1 MTTAMLRRILLV
13 LLSVGAL
20 IPKLAAQSNS
30 KRPVDYV
37 NTLVGTAPLD
47 QQKLIGNAPPLGEQV
62 YSGFTSPAAMLPHSS
77 TELGPVNANLDIH
90 YLAGVRAPYF
100 YPKSNDLRFFDRH
113 ARQPNHHA
121 CCRGFHHPTRTERLR
136 LR

>member
-13 LLSVGAL
+13 LLSAGAL
-20 IPKLAAQSNS
+20 IPKFAAQSNS

-47 QQKLIGNAPPLGEQV
+47 QQKLIGNAPPPGEQV

-77 TELGPVNANLDIH
+77 TELGPVNANLEELWSIRSPTFSKSSGSTSTW
-90 YLAGVRAPYF
+90 AGMET
-100 YPKSNDLRFFDRH
+100 NLRR
-113 ARQPNHHA
+113 
-121 CCRGFHHPTRTERLR
+121 PTPSIRPFPRNR
-136 LR
+136 SS